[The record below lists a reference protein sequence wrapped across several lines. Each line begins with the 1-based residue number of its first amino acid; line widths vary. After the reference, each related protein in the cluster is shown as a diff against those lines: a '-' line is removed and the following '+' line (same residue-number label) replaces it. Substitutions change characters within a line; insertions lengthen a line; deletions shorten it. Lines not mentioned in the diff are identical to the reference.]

1 MFVRTVLG
9 DIDARQLGVCYAHE
23 HVIIDRSF
31 TTHVE
36 PELCLD
42 SVDLACEE
50 LTAFYQAGGRAMIDT
65 MPCHSGRNVRKLA
78 EVSRRTGVHIVC
90 PTGLHLQKYYP
101 PGHWSLTLDAD
112 ELAELFIADIELG
125 VDANDYGGPQ
135 VRRTGHKA
143 GVIKVAGGRDHLS
156 EQEQKTFK
164 AAATAHLQTGCP
176 IITHTQEGTAAL
188 EQIDILG
195 KAGVELEHVVLSHTD
210 RLPNIDLHRSLLR
223 TGVRLEY
230 DGAFR
235 WQPPGPNHTLE
246 LVAALLPEFPNQLM
260 LGMDAA
266 RRQYWRSYG
275 GAPGLTYLLED
286 FSGQLRGAGLDDGM
300 IDRLFVHN
308 PAELFRF
315 VAVSQPQTLQR
326 RAELS

>member
-9 DIDARQLGVCYAHE
+9 DIDVQKLGVCYAHE
-23 HVIIDRSF
+23 HVIIERSF
-31 TTHVE
+31 TTYVE

-50 LTAFYQAGGRAMIDT
+50 LAAFYQAGGRAMVDT

-78 EVSRRTGVHIVC
+78 EVSRQTGVHIVC

-125 VDANDYGGPQ
+125 VDAYDYGGPQ
-135 VRRTGHKA
+135 IRRTEHRA
-143 GVIKVAGGRDHLS
+143 GVIKVAGSRDQLT

-164 AAATAHLQTGCP
+164 AAALAHQQTGCP
-176 IITHTQEGTAAL
+176 IITHTQGGTAAL
-188 EQIDILG
+188 EHIEILG
-195 KAGVELEHVVLSHTD
+195 REGVELEHVVLSHTD
-210 RLPNIDLHRSLLR
+210 RLPDVELHRSLLR

-230 DGAFR
+230 DSAFR
-235 WQPPGPNHTLE
+235 WQPPDPNHTLD

-266 RRQYWRSYG
+266 RRRYWRSYG
-275 GAPGLTYLLED
+275 GTPGLTYLLED
-286 FSGQLRGAGLDDGM
+286 FSGQLRGAGLDDAM
-300 IDRLFVHN
+300 MDRLFVHN
-308 PAELFRF
+308 PAEVFSFL
-315 VAVSQPQTLQR
+315 AVSHPQPLER
-326 RAELS
+326 NADIS